1 MFSTGK
7 GVEMLVHC
15 SLVHFWKEL
24 KCFRD
29 EMITCVN
36 LHKREQRRVTLSFGG
51 LPRAEVR
58 QTTHYTAL
66 HHSLPVEFAE
76 YGLLCIA
83 QVLVKMLMT
92 FTYSAVS
99 IQCNFSY
106 RRTTFCTLKIN
117 FFFLFFFFTSFWYFS
132 LLICMVN
139 LPSGDQELPAHMSKL
154 LIWNKAVAR
163 NQKLWLQLSKMFL
176 YSREARFSI
185 LHWKI
190 RRLQLPHQRQQ
201 IITYSPSVCPCP
213 SQAFKAPADNLC
225 WISLGQQEGLLMHV
239 ERHKEQ
245 TRVRSSV
252 TVSCFQTVLMAAKET
267 WWRVHGDSL

>member
-1 MFSTGK
+1 
-7 GVEMLVHC
+7 MLVHC

-58 QTTHYTAL
+58 QTTHYAAL
-66 HHSLPVEFAE
+66 HHSLPLEFAE

-117 FFFLFFFFTSFWYFS
+117 LFFFF
-132 LLICMVN
+132 LLLSDIF
-139 LPSGDQELPAHMSKL
+139 PS
-154 LIWNKAVAR
+154 
-163 NQKLWLQLSKMFL
+163 
-176 YSREARFSI
+176 
-185 LHWKI
+185 
-190 RRLQLPHQRQQ
+190 
-201 IITYSPSVCPCP
+201 
-213 SQAFKAPADNLC
+213 
-225 WISLGQQEGLLMHV
+225 
-239 ERHKEQ
+239 
-245 TRVRSSV
+245 
-252 TVSCFQTVLMAAKET
+252 
-267 WWRVHGDSL
+267 